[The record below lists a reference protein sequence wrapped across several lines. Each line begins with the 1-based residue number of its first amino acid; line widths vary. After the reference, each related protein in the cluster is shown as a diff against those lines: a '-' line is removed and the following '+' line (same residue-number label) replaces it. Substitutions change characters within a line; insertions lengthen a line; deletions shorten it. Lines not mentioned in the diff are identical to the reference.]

1 VPVWYGAEGNCIVG
15 WPFEPQLFVIFIRS
29 KIIDPMPHGTMPY
42 CCELPFAFNPLGF
55 TYPGRTF
62 ISRCSNGAYS
72 NSSRGGL
79 KEDYQRA
86 ADAANA
92 LYPETETEMI
102 RIPHTNPHD
111 PHSAC
116 YLESD
121 IVRSIP
127 PHPARHTKA
136 VMIKIQDCTT
146 CP

>member
-1 VPVWYGAEGNCIVG
+1 MVLCLTAVSFHLHSTPSD
-15 WPFEPQLFVIFIRS
+15 LLIRV
-29 KIIDPMPHGTMPY
+29 
-42 CCELPFAFNPLGF
+42 E
-55 TYPGRTF
+55 TF